1 MKNIGMLI
9 GKIFAILGIL
19 GMVAG
24 LSYGFIVGD
33 FLGEGSILLSIPWG
47 IITLVDIYISFI
59 VYCGWII
66 YREKSVLFSSIWTIL
81 VLVLGS
87 FTVCL
92 YLFIA
97 LQTSKGSWQR
107 FWHGRRAEISDLD
120 KISED

>member
-1 MKNIGMLI
+1 MKNIGMVI
-9 GKIFAILGIL
+9 GKIFAIMGIL
-19 GMVAG
+19 GMAAG

-47 IITLVDIYISFI
+47 IITLVDIYISFF

-66 YREKSVLFSSIWTIL
+66 YREKSIILSIIWTIL
-81 VLVLGS
+81 VIVLGS

-97 LQTSKGSWQR
+97 LQTSKGNWKR
-107 FWHGRRAEISDLD
+107 FWHGKRLEIQ
-120 KISED
+120 ENTP